1 MDELNDLQ
9 LGTLFQQCM
18 LTIGT
23 RLHSAIISM
32 NFGTPAIAFNYE
44 HKSRGVMNEL
54 DMEFLSS
61 DINELITGSVVDTID
76 HVLENNEDVKNTLAQ
91 RINATRVRGYN
102 NIKEILEGL
111 K

>member
-1 MDELNDLQ
+1 
-9 LGTLFQQCM
+9 
-18 LTIGT
+18 
-23 RLHSAIISM
+23 M

-61 DINELITGSVVDTID
+61 DINELITGSVVDKID

>member
-1 MDELNDLQ
+1 
-9 LGTLFQQCM
+9 M

-54 DMEFLSS
+54 DMDFLSS
-61 DINELITGSVVDTID
+61 DINELITGSVVDKIN
-76 HVLENNEDVKNTLAQ
+76 HVLANNEDVKAP
-91 RINATRVRGYN
+91 NAEN
-102 NIKEILEGL
+102 
-111 K
+111 